1 MKSLLKEI
9 ESKFI
14 ELEESLDAV
23 DHEDADIDN
32 DGDTDKSDEYLHHR
46 RNVRKKAILQ
56 DEEELDEMS
65 ATGAVAGYN
74 IPAAFAKPGKWRNKS
89 KTYES
94 VNTPPSF
101 RWKDETPQR
110 PESDEEVFNDKFP
123 FASNENYWWQSDNN
137 EYPTKFYADG
147 MGTNSIKDKTT
158 RKGNLPNTATPIRK
172 PKNEYIQVQEAMDSK
187 YEQLI
192 ESYRAYATGDAKS
205 TPEQKIKHTI
215 KEVARQLQEIEKTIN
230 YASRLK
236 TESGVA
242 RNGYG
247 NSVESALNKISE
259 RLIKISERVRALG
272 E

>member
-1 MKSLLKEI
+1 MKSFLKEI

-14 ELEESLDAV
+14 ELDDSIDLDPQNAT
-23 DHEDADIDN
+23 N
-32 DGDTDKSDEYLHHR
+32 
-46 RNVRKKAILQ
+46 
-56 DEEELDEMS
+56 EEELDEIS
-65 ATGAVAGYN
+65 ASGDVAGYN
-74 IPAAFAKPGKWRNKS
+74 TPAAFAKPGHWKNKD

-101 RWKDETPQR
+101 RWKDDTYQH
-110 PESDEEVFNDKFP
+110 PESEEEVMNDKFP
-123 FASNENYWWQSDNN
+123 FSDNDKDWHN
-137 EYPTKFYADG
+137 KSYEYPSKHMPNKPRRTS
-147 MGTNSIKDKTT
+147 NNKTSVF
-158 RKGNLPNTATPIRK
+158 
-172 PKNEYIQVQEAMDSK
+172 EMMDTK

-192 ESYRAYATGDAKS
+192 ESYRAYSTGDAKS

-215 KEVARQLQEIEKTIN
+215 KEVARQLQEIDRTVN

-247 NSVESALNKISE
+247 AAVESALSKISE

>member
-1 MKSLLKEI
+1 MRSLLKEI

-14 ELEESLDAV
+14 ELDDS
-23 DHEDADIDN
+23 IDLN
-32 DGDTDKSDEYLHHR
+32 SEIVT
-46 RNVRKKAILQ
+46 N
-56 DEEELDEMS
+56 EEEIDEIS
-65 ATGAVAGYN
+65 TTGAVAGYN
-74 IPAAFAKPGKWRNKS
+74 IPSAFAAPGKWRNKD

-94 VNTPPSF
+94 VNTPPTF
-101 RWKDETPQR
+101 RWKDETPQH
-110 PESDEEVFNDKFP
+110 PESEEEVMNDKFP
-123 FASNENYWWQSDNN
+123 FSDDDKDWHNKSY
-137 EYPTKFYADG
+137 EYPSKH
-147 MGTNSIKDKTT
+147 M
-158 RKGNLPNTATPIRK
+158 PNK
-172 PKNEYIQVQEAMDSK
+172 PRRTSANKPSVFEMMDTK

-215 KEVARQLQEIEKTIN
+215 KEVARQLKEIEQTVN

-247 NSVESALNKISE
+247 STVEAALTKISE
-259 RLIKISERVRALG
+259 KLIKISERVRALG

>member
-14 ELEESLDAV
+14 ELEETIDAI
-23 DHEDADIDN
+23 DHEDDD
-32 DGDTDKSDEYLHHR
+32 
-46 RNVRKKAILQ
+46 
-56 DEEELDEMS
+56 ELDEQNVTS
-65 ATGAVAGYN
+65 AVAGYN
-74 IPAAFAKPGKWRNKS
+74 TPAAFAKPGMWKNKT

-94 VNTPPSF
+94 VNVDPTF
-101 RWKDETPQR
+101 KWKDESPQR

-123 FASNENYWWQSDNN
+123 FASNEDYWWQSDNN
-137 EYPTKFYADG
+137 VYPTRFYADG

-158 RKGNLPNTATPIRK
+158 QIGKLPDTSTPTRK
-172 PKNEYIQVQEAMDSK
+172 PKNEYTQVQEALDLK
-187 YEQLI
+187 YEKLI
-192 ESYRAYATGDAKS
+192 ESYRSYATGDSKT

-215 KEVARQLQEIEKTIN
+215 KEVAHQLQEIERTVN
-230 YASRLK
+230 YASKLK
-236 TESGVA
+236 TESNIA

-247 NSVESALNKISE
+247 SSVDKALTKISE

>member
-1 MKSLLKEI
+1 MKSFLKEI

-14 ELEESLDAV
+14 ELDDS
-23 DHEDADIDN
+23 ID
-32 DGDTDKSDEYLHHR
+32 L
-46 RNVRKKAILQ
+46 AAQ
-56 DEEELDEMS
+56 DVTNEEELDEIS
-65 ATGAVAGYN
+65 ATGGVAGYN
-74 IPAAFAKPGKWRNKS
+74 IPAAFAKPGKWKNKD

-101 RWKDETPQR
+101 RWKDDTYQH
-110 PESDEEVFNDKFP
+110 PESEEEVMNDKFP
-123 FASNENYWWQSDNN
+123 FSDDDKDWHNKSY
-137 EYPTKFYADG
+137 EYPSKHMPNKPRRTS
-147 MGTNSIKDKTT
+147 NNKTSVF
-158 RKGNLPNTATPIRK
+158 
-172 PKNEYIQVQEAMDSK
+172 EMMDTK

-192 ESYRAYATGDAKS
+192 ESYRAYSTGDAKS

-215 KEVARQLQEIEKTIN
+215 KEVARQLQEIERTVN

-247 NSVESALNKISE
+247 SAVESALLKISE

>member
-1 MKSLLKEI
+1 MKSFLKEI

-14 ELEESLDAV
+14 ELDDS
-23 DHEDADIDN
+23 IDLN
-32 DGDTDKSDEYLHHR
+32 
-46 RNVRKKAILQ
+46 AQ
-56 DEEELDEMS
+56 DVTNEEELDEIS
-65 ATGAVAGYN
+65 ATGGVAGYN
-74 IPAAFAKPGKWRNKS
+74 IPAAFAKPGKWKNKD

-101 RWKDETPQR
+101 RWKDDTYQH
-110 PESDEEVFNDKFP
+110 PESEEEVMNDKFP
-123 FASNENYWWQSDNN
+123 FSDDDKDWHNKSY
-137 EYPTKFYADG
+137 EYPSKHMPNKPRRTS
-147 MGTNSIKDKTT
+147 NNKTSVF
-158 RKGNLPNTATPIRK
+158 
-172 PKNEYIQVQEAMDSK
+172 EMMDTK

-192 ESYRAYATGDAKS
+192 ESYRAYSTGDAKS

-215 KEVARQLQEIEKTIN
+215 KEVARQLQKIERTVN

-247 NSVESALNKISE
+247 SAVESALLKISE

>member
-1 MKSLLKEI
+1 MKSFLKEI

-14 ELEESLDAV
+14 ELDDS
-23 DHEDADIDN
+23 IDLN
-32 DGDTDKSDEYLHHR
+32 
-46 RNVRKKAILQ
+46 AQ
-56 DEEELDEMS
+56 DVTNEEELDEIS
-65 ATGAVAGYN
+65 ATGGVAGYN
-74 IPAAFAKPGKWRNKS
+74 IPAAFAKPGKWKNKD

-101 RWKDETPQR
+101 RWKDDTYQH
-110 PESDEEVFNDKFP
+110 PESEEEVMTDKFP
-123 FASNENYWWQSDNN
+123 FSDDDKDWHNKSY
-137 EYPTKFYADG
+137 EYPSKHMPNKPRRTS
-147 MGTNSIKDKTT
+147 NNKTSVF
-158 RKGNLPNTATPIRK
+158 
-172 PKNEYIQVQEAMDSK
+172 EMMDTK

-192 ESYRAYATGDAKS
+192 ESYRAYSTGDAKS

-215 KEVARQLQEIEKTIN
+215 KEVARQLKDIEQTVN

-247 NSVESALNKISE
+247 STVEAALTKISE
-259 RLIKISERVRALG
+259 KLIKISERVRALG

>member
-1 MKSLLKEI
+1 MRSLLKEI

-14 ELEESLDAV
+14 ELDDS
-23 DHEDADIDN
+23 IDLN
-32 DGDTDKSDEYLHHR
+32 SEIVT
-46 RNVRKKAILQ
+46 N
-56 DEEELDEMS
+56 EEEIDEIS
-65 ATGAVAGYN
+65 TTGAVAGYN
-74 IPAAFAKPGKWRNKS
+74 IPSAFAAPDKWRNKD

-94 VNTPPSF
+94 VNTPPTF
-101 RWKDETPQR
+101 RWKDDTPQH
-110 PESDEEVFNDKFP
+110 PESEEEVMNDKFP
-123 FASNENYWWQSDNN
+123 FSDTEQDWHNKSY
-137 EYPTKFYADG
+137 EYPSKH
-147 MGTNSIKDKTT
+147 M
-158 RKGNLPNTATPIRK
+158 PNK
-172 PKNEYIQVQEAMDSK
+172 PRRTSANKPSVFEMMDTK

-215 KEVARQLQEIEKTIN
+215 KEVARQLKEIEQTVN

-247 NSVESALNKISE
+247 STVEAALTKISE
-259 RLIKISERVRALG
+259 KLIKISERVRALG

>member
-1 MKSLLKEI
+1 MKSFLKEI

-14 ELEESLDAV
+14 ELDDSIDLDA
-23 DHEDADIDN
+23 
-32 DGDTDKSDEYLHHR
+32 
-46 RNVRKKAILQ
+46 Q
-56 DEEELDEMS
+56 DVTNEEELDEIS
-65 ATGAVAGYN
+65 ATGGVAGYN
-74 IPAAFAKPGKWRNKS
+74 IPAAFAKPGKWKNKD

-101 RWKDETPQR
+101 RWKDDTYQH
-110 PESDEEVFNDKFP
+110 PESEEEVMTDKFP
-123 FASNENYWWQSDNN
+123 FSDDDKDWHNKSY
-137 EYPTKFYADG
+137 EYPSKHMPNKPRRTS
-147 MGTNSIKDKTT
+147 NNKTSVF
-158 RKGNLPNTATPIRK
+158 
-172 PKNEYIQVQEAMDSK
+172 EMMDTK

-192 ESYRAYATGDAKS
+192 ESYRAYSTGDAKS

-215 KEVARQLQEIEKTIN
+215 KEVARQLKEIEQTVN

-247 NSVESALNKISE
+247 STVEAALTKISE
-259 RLIKISERVRALG
+259 KLIKISERVRALG